1 MNKITILGVFAC
13 DTTYFA
19 ERLPEP
25 GETLL
30 GTGFKLGPGGK
41 GSNQAVACA
50 KLGSETTL
58 LAMLGNDTFSQLA
71 DETWARWGVKAI
83 APRVEQTHTGAAFI
97 FVEPSGENA
106 IIIAPGAGRLIT
118 PQYVE
123 QHKGVIQSADVF
135 MTQLEQP
142 LDAALA
148 GLKLARENA
157 VTTILNPAPA
167 ARLPRDMLTY
177 CDYVTPNRGEAELLT
192 GIGIGSPEDARRAGE
207 HLLDKG
213 AQNVIVTMGAEGAYC
228 HNRNASFLV
237 PAYRVDEVVETTGAG
252 DAFNAGLAV
261 GIARGS
267 DLQDAVR
274 LGCAT
279 AAISVTRHGTANAM
293 PTRLEVEAFMRD

>member
-30 GTGFKLGPGGK
+30 GTDFKLGPGGK

-50 KLGSETTL
+50 KLGADTSL
-58 LAMLGNDTFSQLA
+58 LTMLGNDSFAQLGE
-71 DETWARWGVKAI
+71 ETWQRWGVRAN
-83 APRVEQTHTGAAFI
+83 AMRVESTHTGAAFI

-106 IIIAPGAGRLIT
+106 IIIVPGAGRLIT
-118 PQYVE
+118 SRYVE
-123 QHKGVIQSADVF
+123 ENKTVIQSADVF

-142 LDAALA
+142 IDAALT
-148 GLKLARENA
+148 GLKLARQKG

-167 ARLPRDMLTY
+167 ALLPEEMLAY

-192 GIGIGSPEDARRAGE
+192 GIGIGAPEDAGRAAE
-207 HLLDKG
+207 QLLDKG

-228 HNRNASFLV
+228 HNRSASFLV
-237 PAYRVDEVVETTGAG
+237 PAFPVDEVVETTGAG
-252 DAFNAGLAV
+252 DAFNAGFAV
-261 GIARGS
+261 GIASGS
-267 DLQDAVR
+267 NMRDAVR

-279 AAISVTRHGTANAM
+279 AAISVTRHGTAAAM
-293 PTRLEVEAFMRD
+293 PTRSDVEALMRE